1 MQDEQDEP
9 GTPLPEEFTDL
20 ADLRE
25 RLKKAGML
33 ITDAMEAKERE
44 TEQQE
49 TQAEEINDFLTR
61 VTPKEE
67 PIVIPSFRIKTGRLE

>member
-49 TQAEEINDFLTR
+49 TQAEEINDFLIR